1 MKAHVETDEQYQKR
15 INSKYEYKLVNIG
28 EEADNTINN
37 LKERNKV
44 LQAIVDS
51 KENTP
56 EDFEQEKKVY
66 QFRVD
71 TVEEHNKKLR
81 GDLAKGFEL
90 SLKDQDTITELKK
103 ENKDAINEGVYL
115 RNENEGYLKEI
126 KELKKELKDVRNA
139 NLNLEKVN
147 SAYRQ
152 ESVDLKNDNSRNFHS
167 SRLAYLEK
175 LINEHRY
182 VFSDIP
188 NNEENLKMVKL
199 MKKHIN
205 PNRYTLRWRGQY
217 LVEGE
222 DWRKYQDG
230 QPMNKS
236 KCIRVYIDNK
246 GSTNTTE
253 GFNLQEID
261 LILDGLYHRE
271 DQCHSFIENW
281 DYKGNEKDEDVVN
294 EKATLKQTLSL
305 QKYFEEMKVHL
316 EECQSKMG
324 ETNNVT

>member
-1 MKAHVETDEQYQKR
+1 MTQNNH
-15 INSKYEYKLVNIG
+15 YEHKLVNIG
-28 EEADNTINN
+28 EEADNLIHN
-37 LKERNKV
+37 LRERNKV
-44 LQAIVDS
+44 LQVIVDS
-51 KENTP
+51 KKDTP

-71 TVEEHNKKLR
+71 TVEKHNKKLR
-81 GDLAKGFEL
+81 EDLAKGFEL

-126 KELKKELKDVRNA
+126 EELKKEIKH
-139 NLNLEKVN
+139 
-147 SAYRQ
+147 
-152 ESVDLKNDNSRNFHS
+152 LKNDNSRNFHR

-246 GSTNTTE
+246 GSTETTE
-253 GFNLQEID
+253 GFNLQEVD
-261 LILDGLYHRE
+261 TILDGLDLLIDTCE
-271 DQCHSFIENW
+271 ENIRSW
-281 DYKGNEKDEDVVN
+281 DDGEPNDDVKAEK
-294 EKATLKQTLSL
+294 KTLKTTKQLLS
-305 QKYFEEMKVHL
+305 YFTEMKTHI
-316 EECQSKMG
+316 EECQSNMG

>member
-1 MKAHVETDEQYQKR
+1 MRTNNH
-15 INSKYEYKLVNIG
+15 YEHKLVNIG

-71 TVEEHNKKLR
+71 TVEKHNKKLR
-81 GDLAKGFEL
+81 EDLARGFEL
-90 SLKDQDTITELKK
+90 SLKDQDTI
-103 ENKDAINEGVYL
+103 D
-115 RNENEGYLKEI
+115 
-126 KELKKELKDVRNA
+126 ELKKELKDVRNA

-152 ESVDLKNDNSRNFHS
+152 ESVDLKNDNSRNFHR

-175 LINEHRY
+175 LVNEHRY

-217 LVEGE
+217 LIGGE

-246 GSTNTTE
+246 GSTDTTE
-253 GFNLQEID
+253 GFNIQEVD
-261 LILDGLYHRE
+261 LILDGLYYRE
-271 DQCHSFIENW
+271 DKCHSFIDNW
-281 DYKGNEKDEDVVN
+281 DYKGNEKDEDVVS
-294 EKATLKQTLSL
+294 EKATLEQTLSL
-305 QKYFEEMKVHL
+305 VKYFESMKVHL
-316 EECQSKMG
+316 EECQSNMA

>member
-1 MKAHVETDEQYQKR
+1 MRTNNH
-15 INSKYEYKLVNIG
+15 YEHKLVNIG
-28 EEADNTINN
+28 EEADNLIYN
-37 LKERNKV
+37 LRERNKV

-51 KENTP
+51 KKDVP

-66 QFRVD
+66 QFKVD
-71 TVEEHNKKLR
+71 TVEKHNKKLR
-81 GDLAKGFEL
+81 EDLAKGFEL
-90 SLKDQDTITELKK
+90 SLKDQDTIEELKK
-103 ENKDAINEGVYL
+103 E
-115 RNENEGYLKEI
+115 I
-126 KELKKELKDVRNA
+126 KH
-139 NLNLEKVN
+139 
-147 SAYRQ
+147 
-152 ESVDLKNDNSRNFHS
+152 LKNDNSRNFHRD
-167 SRLAYLEK
+167 RLAYLEK
-175 LINEHRY
+175 LTNEHRY

-205 PNRYTLRWRGQY
+205 PNKYTLRWRGQY

-222 DWRKYQDG
+222 DWRKYQQG

-246 GSTNTTE
+246 GSTETTE
-253 GFNLQEID
+253 GFNLQEVD
-261 LILDGLYHRE
+261 LILDGLYYRE
-271 DQCHSFIENW
+271 DKCHSFIDNW

-294 EKATLKQTLSL
+294 EKATLEQTLSL

-316 EECQSKMG
+316 EECQSNMA

>member
-1 MKAHVETDEQYQKR
+1 MTQNNH
-15 INSKYEYKLVNIG
+15 YEHKLVNIG
-28 EEADNTINN
+28 EEADNLIHN
-37 LKERNKV
+37 LRERNKV
-44 LQAIVDS
+44 LQVIVDS
-51 KENTP
+51 KKDTP

-71 TVEEHNKKLR
+71 TVEKHNKELR
-81 GDLAKGFEL
+81 EHLAKGFEL

-126 KELKKELKDVRNA
+126 EELKKEIKH
-139 NLNLEKVN
+139 
-147 SAYRQ
+147 
-152 ESVDLKNDNSRNFHS
+152 LKNDNSRNFHR

-217 LVEGE
+217 LVDGE
-222 DWRKYQDG
+222 EWRKYQDG
-230 QPMNKS
+230 KPMNKS

-246 GSTNTTE
+246 GSTETTE

-261 LILDGLYHRE
+261 TILEGLDLLVDTCEENIRSWDDGE
-271 DQCHSFIENW
+271 PND
-281 DYKGNEKDEDVVN
+281 DVKAEK
-294 EKATLKQTLSL
+294 KTLKTTKQLLS
-305 QKYFEEMKVHL
+305 YFTEMKVHL
-316 EECQSKMG
+316 EECQSNMA
-324 ETNNVT
+324 ETNDVT

>member
-1 MKAHVETDEQYQKR
+1 MTQNNH
-15 INSKYEYKLVNIG
+15 YEHKLVNIG
-28 EEADNTINN
+28 EEADNLIHN
-37 LKERNKV
+37 LRERNKV
-44 LQAIVDS
+44 LQVIVDS
-51 KENTP
+51 KKDVP

-71 TVEEHNKKLR
+71 TVEKHNKKLR
-81 GDLAKGFEL
+81 EDLAKGFEL

-126 KELKKELKDVRNA
+126 EELKKEIKH
-139 NLNLEKVN
+139 
-147 SAYRQ
+147 
-152 ESVDLKNDNSRNFHS
+152 LKNDNSRNFHRT
-167 SRLAYLEK
+167 RLAYLEK

-217 LVEGE
+217 LVDGE

-246 GSTNTTE
+246 GSTETTE

-261 LILDGLYHRE
+261 IILEGLYHTE
-271 DQCHSFIENW
+271 DECHSFIDCW
-281 DYKGNEKDEDVVN
+281 DYKGNEKCEDVIN
-294 EKATLKQTLSL
+294 EKVTLKRTLSL
-305 QKYFEEMKVHL
+305 QKYFKEMKVHL
-316 EECQSKMG
+316 EECQSNMA
-324 ETNNVT
+324 ETNDVT